1 MRLLRRAGAALLIAA
16 LAAAVYALWRSG
28 LWQKMKS
35 LEDVR
40 EMIAATGYWGGA
52 VYFLLMLLSTIL
64 APIPSNVTMLAG
76 AMALGFWPALLIGVA
91 AVTAGSVLVFLAARR
106 LGRNAVKRKVDSG
119 VFNKYL
125 PVIDEKKDM
134 FLFLAMLFPFFPDD
148 ILCILAGVTSM
159 PLSRFTAIIAIAR
172 PWGLAFA
179 ALAGSGAT
187 RMPLWG
193 FVLIAAAMIAIS
205 IPLMRRS
212 REIEDWLLGK
222 IRRLRPG
229 KRRGGE
235 RESREADA

>member
-1 MRLLRRAGAALLIAA
+1 M
-16 LAAAVYALWRSG
+16 AAVL
-28 LWQKMKS
+28 
-35 LEDVR
+35 
-40 EMIAATGYWGGA
+40 
-52 VYFLLMLLSTIL
+52 
-64 APIPSNVTMLAG
+64 
-76 AMALGFWPALLIGVA
+76 VA
-91 AVTAGSVLVFLAARR
+91 A
-106 LGRNAVKRKVDSG
+106 
-119 VFNKYL
+119 
-125 PVIDEKKDM
+125 
-134 FLFLAMLFPFFPDD
+134 
-148 ILCILAGVTSM
+148 
-159 PLSRFTAIIAIAR
+159 AIIAIAR

-229 KRRGGE
+229 KRRGGQ